1 MVCKKRNEEAAISSS
16 SRNEDFV
23 NVEVRLCSDCEEEE
37 LCDLMGIKF
46 EQQQDKVRDGRFVS
60 LVMLSVDGN
69 NGAGGGP
76 MSVQ

>member
-23 NVEVRLCSDCEEEE
+23 NVEVRLCSDCEEKN
-37 LCDLMGIKF
+37 LCDLMGIEF
-46 EQQQDKVRDGRFVS
+46 EQQDKDRDGRFVS